1 MFDLLYLIF
10 LLPLLGFVTLAISR
24 DRISENLAAVI
35 GVGTIGGSALLSAL
49 IGWEFY
55 TNPPDGGSYTQL
67 LWTWMSVDGFAPTF
81 ALRVD
86 QLSML
91 MLGVITGV
99 GFFIHLFASWYM
111 RGDDSYQ
118 RFFSYMNLF
127 VASMLFLVLGDNLLF
142 LYFGWEGVGVASYL
156 LIGFWYKDPA
166 NGAAARKAFVVTRV
180 GDTFMAIG
188 LFILFHEL
196 GTLNIQELLI
206 LAPQHF
212 AVGSP
217 MVTIAAFL
225 LLGGAVGK
233 SAQLPLQTWLP
244 DAMAGPT
251 PVSALI
257 HAATMVTAGV
267 YLIAR
272 THPIFELAPTAL
284 AAVGWTGGLTLLMAG
299 FIALTQSDIKK
310 VLAYSTMSQIGYMFL
325 ALGAGAYQPAV
336 FHLMTHAFF
345 KALLFL
351 AAGSVIL
358 ACHHE
363 QDIFKMGGLRKKIPF
378 TFWVFLIGSL
388 CLVAFPGTSGFFS
401 KDEILFQAWAYG
413 HTHLFWMGLAGAFL
427 TALYTFLLIF
437 IAFFGESHGHEV
449 HKPHGIDHGLP
460 LAVLAVAALLGGFIH
475 IPLDAVL
482 PQAPIGADLLHSKH
496 TLEFISIGV
505 SFAGIALAW
514 FLFLK
519 NRGVAAAIKNNAIGQ
534 LLFRWWRAAF
544 GWDWLYDHL
553 FVKPYLYLVHVNR
566 NDVADQAIGLIP
578 KGFLKLN
585 ARLVRTQ
592 TGQLRWYAAATA
604 AGAVLIIAAVLFL

>member
-1 MFDLLYLIF
+1 MLDLLF
-10 LLPLLGFVTLAISR
+10 LVFLSPLLGFLTLALLR
-24 DRISENLAAVI
+24 DRVSENAAAVI
-35 GVGTIGGSALLSAL
+35 GVGSIGISALLTLL
-49 IGWEFY
+49 IGWSFY
-55 TNPPDGGSYTQL
+55 AQPAGFAHTQL
-67 LWTWMSVDGFAPTF
+67 LWTWMSAGDFAPNF
-81 ALRVD
+81 ALRLD

-91 MLGVITGV
+91 MMSVITGV

-111 RGDDSYQ
+111 RGDEAYG

-142 LYFGWEGVGVASYL
+142 LYFGWEGVGLASYL
-156 LIGFWYKDPA
+156 LIGFWFKDAA

-188 LFILFHEL
+188 LFILFHAL
-196 GTLNIQELLI
+196 GTLEIQALLE
-206 LAPQHF
+206 LAPQKF
-212 AVGSP
+212 QQGDP
-217 MVTIAAFL
+217 LITIAALL

-233 SAQLPLQTWLP
+233 SAQIPLQTWLP

-272 THPIFELAPTAL
+272 THPIFELAPLAL
-284 AAVGWTGGLTLLMAG
+284 QAVGWTGGITLLMAG

-363 QDIFKMGGLRKKIPF
+363 QDIFKMGGLRKQIPF

-388 CLVAFPGTSGFFS
+388 GLVAFPGTSGFFS

-413 HTHLFWMGLAGAFL
+413 HEHLFWMGLVGAFF
-427 TALYTFLLIF
+427 TALYTFRLIF
-437 IAFFGESHGHEV
+437 IAFFGESHGHEI
-449 HKPHGIDHGLP
+449 HKPHGLDHGLP

-475 IPLDAVL
+475 IPLEAVL
-482 PQAPIGADLLHSKH
+482 PQAPIAENLLHSKH

-519 NRGVAAAIKNNAIGQ
+519 NRGVAAALKNNAIGN
-534 LLFRWWRAAF
+534 LLFRWWQAAF
-544 GWDWLYDHL
+544 GWDWLYDRL
-553 FVKPYLYLVHVNR
+553 FVKPYLFIVHVNR
-566 NDVADQAIGLIP
+566 NDAADQAIGLIP
-578 KGFLKLN
+578 AALLRLN
-585 ARLVRTQ
+585 ARIVRTQ
-592 TGQLRWYAAATA
+592 TGQLRWYAGVTV
-604 AGAVLIIAAVLFL
+604 AGAVLMIAAVLFL

>member
-1 MFDLLYLIF
+1 MLDLLF
-10 LLPLLGFVTLAISR
+10 LVFLSPLLGFLSLALLR
-24 DRISENLAAVI
+24 DRVSENAAAVI
-35 GVGTIGGSALLSAL
+35 GVGSVGLSAGLTLL
-49 IGWEFY
+49 IGWQFY
-55 TNPPDGGSYTQL
+55 ALPAGSSHTQV
-67 LWTWMSVDGFAPTF
+67 LWTWMSVGGFAPDF
-81 ALRVD
+81 ALHLD

-91 MLGVITGV
+91 MMSVITGV

-111 RGDDSYQ
+111 RGDEAYG

-142 LYFGWEGVGVASYL
+142 LYFGWEGVGLASYL
-156 LIGFWYKDPA
+156 LIGFWFKDAA

-188 LFILFHEL
+188 LFILFHAL
-196 GTLNIQELLI
+196 GTLEIQALLE
-206 LAPQHF
+206 LAPQKF
-212 AVGSP
+212 QQGDP
-217 MVTIAAFL
+217 LITIAALL

-233 SAQLPLQTWLP
+233 SAQIPLQTWLP

-272 THPIFELAPTAL
+272 THPIFELAPLAL
-284 AAVGWTGGLTLLMAG
+284 QAVGWTGGITLLMAG

-363 QDIFKMGGLRKKIPF
+363 QDLFKMGGLRKQIPF

-388 CLVAFPGTSGFFS
+388 GLVAFPGTSGFFS

-413 HTHLFWMGLAGAFL
+413 HPHLFWMGLVGAFL
-427 TALYTFLLIF
+427 TALYTFRLIF
-437 IAFFGESHGHEV
+437 IAFFGDSHGHEV
-449 HKPHGIDHGLP
+449 HRPHGLDHGVP
-460 LAVLAVAALLGGFIH
+460 LAVLAMAALFGGFIH

-482 PQAPIGADLLHSKH
+482 PQAPISEALLHSKH

-519 NRGVAAAIKNNAIGQ
+519 HRGLAAALKHSAVGN
-534 LLFRWWRAAF
+534 LLFRWWQAAF
-544 GWDWLYDHL
+544 GWDWLYDRL
-553 FVKPYLYLVHVNR
+553 FVRPYLFIVHVNR
-566 NDVADQAIGLIP
+566 HDAADQAIGLIP
-578 KGFLKLN
+578 AALLQLN
-585 ARLVRTQ
+585 ARIVRSQ

-604 AGAVLIIAAVLFL
+604 AGAVVMIAAVVLA

>member
-1 MFDLLYLIF
+1 MNLLF
-10 LLPLLGFVTLAISR
+10 LVFLFPLLGFLTLALGR
-24 DRISENLAAVI
+24 QRISENGAAVI
-35 GVGTIGGSALLSAL
+35 GVGSVGLSALLTAY
-49 IGWEFY
+49 IGVQFY
-55 TNPPDGGSYTQL
+55 QLPAGEAYTQL
-67 LWTWMSVDGFAPTF
+67 LWTWMSVDGFAPNF
-81 ALRVD
+81 ALRLD

-91 MLGVITGV
+91 MMSVITGV

-111 RGDDSYQ
+111 RGDEAYS
-118 RFFSYMNLF
+118 RFFAYMNLF
-127 VASMLFLVLGDNLLF
+127 VAAMLFLVLGDNLLF
-142 LYFGWEGVGVASYL
+142 LYLGWEGVGVASYL
-156 LIGFWYKDPA
+156 LIGFWYQDAA
-166 NGAAARKAFVVTRV
+166 NGAAARKAFIVTRV

-196 GTLNIQELLI
+196 GTLEIQEVLTR
-206 LAPQHF
+206 APQ
-212 AVGSP
+212 VWSEGSP
-217 MVTIAAFL
+217 MVTAAALL

-272 THPIFELAPTAL
+272 THTVFELAPDVL
-284 AAVGWTGGLTLLMAG
+284 ELVGWVGGVTLLMAG

-310 VLAYSTMSQIGYMFL
+310 ILAYSTMSQIGYMFL

-351 AAGSVIL
+351 SAGSVIL

-363 QDIFKMGGLRKKIPF
+363 QDIFKMGGLRKQIPF

-388 CLVAFPGTSGFFS
+388 GLVAFPLTSGFFS

-413 HTHLFWMGLAGAFL
+413 HEPFFWMGLAGAFM
-427 TALYTFLLIF
+427 TALYTFRLIF
-437 IAFFGESHGHEV
+437 IAFFGESHAHEV
-449 HKPHGIDHGLP
+449 HKPHGIDHTLP
-460 LAVLAVAALLGGFIH
+460 LAVLAVAALLGGLIH

-482 PQAPIGADLLHSKH
+482 PQPSIPEELEHLKH
-496 TLEFISIGV
+496 TMAAASVGV
-505 SFAGIALAW
+505 SFVGIFLAW
-514 FLFLK
+514 FFFLK
-519 NRGVAAAIKNNAIGQ
+519 KPGAAKAIKDSAIGN

-544 GWDWLYDHL
+544 GFDWLYDKL
-553 FVKPYLYLVHVNR
+553 FVKPYLFMVHINR
-566 NDVADQAIGLIP
+566 NDIADQAIGLIP
-578 KGFLKLN
+578 RLTLALN
-585 ARLVRTQ
+585 ARLTRTQ
-592 TGQLRWYAAATA
+592 TGQLRWYAGAMA
-604 AGAVLIIAAVLFL
+604 AGAVIVIAAVILL